1 MIIPRQKVPDLNI
14 SLLDQEKYILSSQ
27 TKGKF
32 NLLVFYRGLHCPLC
46 LDYLT
51 ELKYLTYEFFKRK
64 TKIIAISSDN
74 EDRAQQMYN
83 KIGRPDFPIGYNLPL
98 STASAWGLY
107 ISEGRGKTSVGIE
120 EPAKFSEPGVFIIR
134 TDQTLYYA
142 NIQTM
147 VFARPSF
154 KGLLQ
159 ALDFAIE
166 KNYRARGEYVENF

>member
-98 STASAWGLY
+98 
-107 ISEGRGKTSVGIE
+107 
-120 EPAKFSEPGVFIIR
+120 
-134 TDQTLYYA
+134 
-142 NIQTM
+142 
-147 VFARPSF
+147 
-154 KGLLQ
+154 
-159 ALDFAIE
+159 
-166 KNYRARGEYVENF
+166 